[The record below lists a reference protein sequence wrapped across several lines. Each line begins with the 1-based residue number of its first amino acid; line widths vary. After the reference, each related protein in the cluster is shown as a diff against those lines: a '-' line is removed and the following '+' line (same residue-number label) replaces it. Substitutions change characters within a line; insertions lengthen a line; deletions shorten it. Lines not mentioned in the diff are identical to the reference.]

1 MKLLLEIKMEYH
13 HPAIRR
19 LIKSATYY
27 GQPICDDVRTY
38 TITSPYSDMEIVL
51 VRSDI
56 DELEELMRS
65 CGLGLVRY

>member
-1 MKLLLEIKMEYH
+1 MIS
-13 HPAIRR
+13 P
-19 LIKSATYY
+19 
-27 GQPICDDVRTY
+27 DDVRTN